1 MTRLLITNDDGID
14 APALV
19 PLAKAM
25 QRFGTVAVA
34 APNRERSW
42 IGKAISK
49 VDAVATT
56 RIEREGIEMWSV
68 DGFPADCVHIG
79 AFGLLDDLPDLVISG
94 INIGANKGSAY
105 ATGSGT
111 LGAAV
116 EASNIGVGGIA
127 FSAMSVGDW
136 NEWVRWV
143 RTDAA
148 VEMWTRLS
156 EIAADIVS
164 IVLETG
170 IPGDVDALSVN
181 LPADADLS
189 TKRVVTGLA
198 RTRYGALLS
207 GTNGQYRHS
216 YDGILRAE
224 GDLAG
229 SDLEA
234 LESGWVSITPV
245 RMATVAPLG
254 DTLRSRLETTQGPT
268 ST

>member
-1 MTRLLITNDDGID
+1 
-14 APALV
+14 
-19 PLAKAM
+19 M

-49 VDAVATT
+49 VDTVTTT
-56 RIEREGIEMWSV
+56 RIERDGVEMWSV
-68 DGFPADCVHIG
+68 DGFPADCVHVG
-79 AFGLLDDLPDLVISG
+79 AFGLLDSPPDLVISG
-94 INIGANKGSAY
+94 INIGANKGTAY

-136 NEWVRWV
+136 NEWVGWV
-143 RTDAA
+143 RTAA
-148 VEMWTRLS
+148 AAEMWTRLAD
-156 EIAADIVS
+156 IAADIVG

-170 IPGDVDALSVN
+170 IPADVDALSIN
-181 LPADADLS
+181 LPADADLA

-207 GTNGQYRHS
+207 GTNGRYQHS
-216 YDGILRAE
+216 YDGTLHTE

-234 LESGWVSITPV
+234 LEAGWVSITPI
-245 RMATVAPLG
+245 RMVTAAPLG
-254 DTLRSRLETTQGPT
+254 DNLRSRLETT
-268 ST
+268 